1 MSFYL
6 SSQYQTIVIHDKSLN
21 LHYFHLKDLFF
32 SIIQYCLVIKFEHQ
46 WQKSLKTLTAFDVS
60 YGLPGLGY
68 QMRYTQIQNKNIQLH
83 N

>member
-1 MSFYL
+1 MSFKL
-6 SSQYQTIVIHDKSLN
+6 SSQYQTKVILDKTLN
-21 LHYFHLKDLFF
+21 LNYFF
-32 SIIQYCLVIKFEHQ
+32 SKDFFLSIFQYCLVIKFEHQ

-60 YGLPGLGY
+60 YGLPGFGY